1 MALGRKKAVRQGK
14 MTVERKKPEG
24 GESWRKKLPKGMA
37 TVFYVAT
44 VSHIRHFPVVGA
56 DLK

>member
-14 MTVERKKPEG
+14 DDSEEQEG
-24 GESWRKKLPKGMA
+24 GVRRQKKLSEGMA
-37 TVFYVAT
+37 TVFLGAT